1 MLDRTIPKIIHYFY
15 DDIEVYKKSKSSTF
29 RMCYTS
35 WIEKCPDYEIKL
47 WHDKLPEFQEMLNNS
62 RFLRECYK
70 KGLWA
75 YVADY
80 VRYWALYNYGGIY
93 LDTDIQL
100 VKNFDAFLEKGFFVS
115 IEGDIIDCENVPEP
129 ANNGQ

>member
-1 MLDRTIPKIIHYFY
+1 
-15 DDIEVYKKSKSSTF
+15 
-29 RMCYTS
+29 
-35 WIEKCPDYEIKL
+35 
-47 WHDKLPEFQEMLNNS
+47 MLNNS